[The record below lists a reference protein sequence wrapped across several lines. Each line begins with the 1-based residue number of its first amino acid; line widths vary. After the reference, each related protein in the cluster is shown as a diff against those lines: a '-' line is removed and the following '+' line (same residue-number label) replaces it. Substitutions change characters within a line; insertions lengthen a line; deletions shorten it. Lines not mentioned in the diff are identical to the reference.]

1 MVQIERRA
9 ACMLVTREMDYA
21 VRAIRALHRNG
32 QLPAPEIA
40 RREHIQTGVTY
51 KMLKKLAKAGI
62 VESRRGAEGGYLLSR
77 PCSELT
83 LWDLFHALG
92 EDLLLT
98 ECLRPDF
105 LCENNPEGCCGV
117 HREFCRIQHR
127 LEEELKQ
134 KTLEELIRSAG
145 NCRAAK

>member
-1 MVQIERRA
+1 
-9 ACMLVTREMDYA
+9 MLVTREMDYA

-40 RREHIQTGVTY
+40 KMEHIQTGVTY

-62 VESRRGAEGGYLLSR
+62 VESRRGAEGGYLLHR

-98 ECLRPDF
+98 ECLRPNY
-105 LCENNPEGCCGV
+105 LCENNPDGCCGV
-117 HREFCRIQHR
+117 HREFCRIQRR
-127 LEEELKQ
+127 LEDELKQ

-145 NCRAAK
+145 NCDAAK